1 MPNRQRRKRQLHVH
15 IELLPMDFKTMLMLL
30 MKSFKMILMMNLMHW
45 RCLKNATLAAK
56 RA

>member
-30 MKSFKMILMMNLMHW
+30 MKSFKMILIMNLMHW
-45 RCLKNATLAAK
+45 RCSKNATLAAK